1 MKDLIPTIKIT
12 NYAGVSSIK
21 DGMKSNAY
29 SKVEREKKPSWIRMT
44 ANQVNQN
51 YSLIKNKV
59 KNLNLSTVCEEA
71 KCPNLSEC
79 WSRGT
84 ATFMLMGDTCTRAC
98 QFCSVNTGNPKGW
111 LDKDEPRKIAET
123 IALMSLKYI
132 VLTCVNRDDISDGGA
147 QHFAET
153 VEAIKKLSPETEVE
167 VLTSDFNGAYES
179 IKTVVNSP
187 IKVFAQ
193 NIETVERLT
202 YPIRDPRAG
211 YSKTLQVLKNAKEI
225 NPNMITKSSVILGL
239 GEKEEEIYQTFEDLR
254 KHDVDI
260 VTLGQYLRPTLNH
273 HPIDRWVTPEEF
285 DLYRKEGLK
294 YGFLEVISSPMAR
307 SSYRAERALDLN
319 NAGIKI

>member
-1 MKDLIPTIKIT
+1 MKDLIPTVKIT
-12 NYAGVSSIK
+12 NFAGVSSIK

-44 ANQVNQN
+44 ANQANQN

-111 LDKDEPRKIAET
+111 LDKEEPRKIAET
-123 IALMSLKYI
+123 ISLMNLKYI

-147 QHFAET
+147 KHFADT
-153 VEAIKKLSPETEVE
+153 VEAIKQLSPQTEVE
-167 VLTSDFNGAYES
+167 VLTSDFNGAYDS

-202 YPIRDPRAG
+202 HPIRDPRAG
-211 YSKTLQVLKNAKEI
+211 YLKTLKVLKTAKEI
-225 NPNMITKSSVILGL
+225 NPSMITKSSIILGL
-239 GEKEEEIYQTFEDLR
+239 GEKEEEIYKTFEDLR
-254 KHDVDI
+254 SYNVDI

-285 DLYRKEGLK
+285 DLYRKVGLK

-307 SSYRAERALDLN
+307 SSYRAERALDFN